1 MKIDEAKN
9 KFLTFCQIEKGLTS
23 ITIEDYRLDFLNYE
37 KCFPEIKNVED
48 ISIDDLSNFVI
59 FLSLNG
65 LKATSIRRK
74 LSTIKSF
81 YSFLEEENLASNIV
95 DKDVSVQKI
104 AKNLPKFLTKNEIQK
119 LLNATKKG
127 DEEDAFA
134 YAVLNLLFSSGIR
147 VSELVNLKLKNF
159 KIEEKLLMVTGKGI
173 KDRYVPLRDEAIFAI
188 NDYLKKVRN
197 LIPRPLIDKEIL
209 FLNKNGRKYN
219 SNSIYYLVRKYASIA
234 NIQKEISPHVL
245 RHTFATV
252 LINNGAS
259 VRHVQEM
266 LGHKNVST
274 TEIYTHVDTNRIL
287 STYDLYWDD
296 N

>member
-1 MKIDEAKN
+1 MKIHEAKN

-65 LKATSIRRK
+65 LKTTSIRRK

-127 DEEDAFA
+127 DEEDVFA
-134 YAVLNLLFSSGIR
+134 YTVLNLLFSSGIR

-173 KDRYVPLRDEAIFAI
+173 KDRYVPLRDEAIYAI

-219 SNSIYYLVRKYASIA
+219 RNSIYYLVRKYASIA

>member
-65 LKATSIRRK
+65 LKTTSIRRK

-127 DEEDAFA
+127 DEDVFA

-219 SNSIYYLVRKYASIA
+219 RNSIYYLVRKYASIA

-252 LINNGAS
+252 LINTGAS

>member
-65 LKATSIRRK
+65 LKTTSIRRK

-81 YSFLEEENLASNIV
+81 YSFLEEENLASNII

-127 DEEDAFA
+127 DEDVFA

-173 KDRYVPLRDEAIFAI
+173 KDRYVPLRDEAIYAI

-219 SNSIYYLVRKYASIA
+219 RNSIYYLVRKYASIA

>member
-65 LKATSIRRK
+65 LKTTSIRRK

-119 LLNATKKG
+119 LLNVTKKG
-127 DEEDAFA
+127 DEEDVFA

-219 SNSIYYLVRKYASIA
+219 RNSIYYLVRKYASIK
-234 NIQKEISPHVL
+234 NIKKEISPHVL

>member
-59 FLSLNG
+59 FLSLNW
-65 LKATSIRRK
+65 LKTTSIRRK

-219 SNSIYYLVRKYASIA
+219 RNSIYYLVRKYASIA

>member
-37 KCFPEIKNVED
+37 KCFPEIKSVED

-65 LKATSIRRK
+65 LKTTSIRRK

-127 DEEDAFA
+127 DEDVFA

-173 KDRYVPLRDEAIFAI
+173 KERYVPLRDEAIYAI

-219 SNSIYYLVRKYASIA
+219 RNSIYYLVRKYASIA

>member
-23 ITIEDYRLDFLNYE
+23 ITIEDYRSDFLNYE
-37 KCFPEIKNVED
+37 KCFPEIKSVED

-65 LKATSIRRK
+65 LKTTSIRRK

-173 KDRYVPLRDEAIFAI
+173 KDRYVPLRDEVIFAI

-219 SNSIYYLVRKYASIA
+219 RNSVYYLVRKYASIA

>member
-37 KCFPEIKNVED
+37 KCFPEIKSVED

-65 LKATSIRRK
+65 LKTTSIRRK

-95 DKDVSVQKI
+95 DEDVSVQKI

-173 KDRYVPLRDEAIFAI
+173 KDRYVPLRDEAIYAI

-219 SNSIYYLVRKYASIA
+219 RNSIYYLVRKYASIA

>member
-65 LKATSIRRK
+65 LKTTSIRRK

-119 LLNATKKG
+119 LLNVTKKG
-127 DEEDAFA
+127 DEEDVFA

-173 KDRYVPLRDEAIFAI
+173 KDRYVPLRDEAIYAI

-219 SNSIYYLVRKYASIA
+219 RNSIYYLVRKYASIA

>member
-65 LKATSIRRK
+65 LKTTSIRRK

-219 SNSIYYLVRKYASIA
+219 RNSIYYLVRKYASIA

>member
-65 LKATSIRRK
+65 LKTTSIRRK

-95 DKDVSVQKI
+95 DKDVSIQKI

-173 KDRYVPLRDEAIFAI
+173 KDRYVPLRDEAIYAI

-219 SNSIYYLVRKYASIA
+219 RNSIYYLVRKYASIA

-274 TEIYTHVDTNRIL
+274 TEIYTHIDTNRIL

>member
-65 LKATSIRRK
+65 LKTTSIRRK

-95 DKDVSVQKI
+95 DKDVSIQKI

-127 DEEDAFA
+127 DEDVFA

-173 KDRYVPLRDEAIFAI
+173 KDRYVPLRDEVIFAI

-219 SNSIYYLVRKYASIA
+219 RNSIYYLVRKYASIA

-252 LINNGAS
+252 LINTGAS

>member
-65 LKATSIRRK
+65 LKTTSIRRK

-95 DKDVSVQKI
+95 DKDVSVHKI

-127 DEEDAFA
+127 DEDVFA

-173 KDRYVPLRDEAIFAI
+173 KDRYVPLRDEAIYAI

-219 SNSIYYLVRKYASIA
+219 RNSIYYLVRKYASIA

>member
-37 KCFPEIKNVED
+37 KCFPEIKSVED

-65 LKATSIRRK
+65 LKTTSIRRK

-127 DEEDAFA
+127 DEDVFA

-219 SNSIYYLVRKYASIA
+219 RNSIYYLVRKYASIA

>member
-65 LKATSIRRK
+65 LKTTSIRRK

-95 DKDVSVQKI
+95 DKDVSIQKI

-173 KDRYVPLRDEAIFAI
+173 KDRYVPLRDEAIYAI

-219 SNSIYYLVRKYASIA
+219 RNSIYYLVRKYASIA

-259 VRHVQEM
+259 VRHVHEM
-266 LGHKNVST
+266 LGHKNGST

>member
-1 MKIDEAKN
+1 
-9 KFLTFCQIEKGLTS
+9 
-23 ITIEDYRLDFLNYE
+23 
-37 KCFPEIKNVED
+37 
-48 ISIDDLSNFVI
+48 
-59 FLSLNG
+59 
-65 LKATSIRRK
+65 
-74 LSTIKSF
+74 
-81 YSFLEEENLASNIV
+81 
-95 DKDVSVQKI
+95 
-104 AKNLPKFLTKNEIQK
+104 
-119 LLNATKKG
+119 
-127 DEEDAFA
+127 
-134 YAVLNLLFSSGIR
+134 
-147 VSELVNLKLKNF
+147 
-159 KIEEKLLMVTGKGI
+159 MVTGKGI
-173 KDRYVPLRDEAIFAI
+173 KDRSVPLRDEAIYDI

-219 SNSIYYLVRKYASIA
+219 RNSIYYLVRKYASIA

>member
-37 KCFPEIKNVED
+37 KCFPEIKSVED

-65 LKATSIRRK
+65 LKTTSIRRK

-95 DKDVSVQKI
+95 DEDVSVQKI
-104 AKNLPKFLTKNEIQK
+104 AKNLPKFLTKKEIQK

-127 DEEDAFA
+127 DEEDVFA

-219 SNSIYYLVRKYASIA
+219 RNSIYYLVRKYASIA

-274 TEIYTHVDTNRIL
+274 TEIYTHADTNRIL

>member
-65 LKATSIRRK
+65 LKTTSIRRK

-95 DKDVSVQKI
+95 DKDVSIQKI

-173 KDRYVPLRDEAIFAI
+173 KDRYVPLRDEAIYAI

-219 SNSIYYLVRKYASIA
+219 RNSIYYLVRKYASIA

>member
-65 LKATSIRRK
+65 LKTTSIRRK

-81 YSFLEEENLASNIV
+81 YSFLEEENLVSNIV

-173 KDRYVPLRDEAIFAI
+173 KDRYVTLRDEAIFAI

-219 SNSIYYLVRKYASIA
+219 RNSIYYLVRKYASIA

-274 TEIYTHVDTNRIL
+274 TEIYTHIDTNRIL

>member
-65 LKATSIRRK
+65 LKTTSIRRK

-95 DKDVSVQKI
+95 DEDVSVQKI

-127 DEEDAFA
+127 DEDVFA

-173 KDRYVPLRDEAIFAI
+173 KDRYVPLRDEAIYAI

-219 SNSIYYLVRKYASIA
+219 RNSIYYLVRKYASIA

>member
-37 KCFPEIKNVED
+37 KCFPEIKSVED

-65 LKATSIRRK
+65 LKTTSIRRK

-127 DEEDAFA
+127 DEDVFA

-219 SNSIYYLVRKYASIA
+219 RNSIYYLVRKYASIA

-259 VRHVQEM
+259 VRHVLEM

>member
-23 ITIEDYRLDFLNYE
+23 ITIEDYRSDFLNYE

-65 LKATSIRRK
+65 LKTTSIRRK

-219 SNSIYYLVRKYASIA
+219 RNSIYYLVRKYASIA

>member
-37 KCFPEIKNVED
+37 KCFPEIKSVED

-65 LKATSIRRK
+65 LKTTSIRRK

-173 KDRYVPLRDEAIFAI
+173 KDRYVPLRDEAIYAI

-219 SNSIYYLVRKYASIA
+219 RNSIYYLVRKYASIA

>member
-23 ITIEDYRLDFLNYE
+23 ITIEDYRLDFFFFV

-65 LKATSIRRK
+65 LKTTSIRRK

-173 KDRYVPLRDEAIFAI
+173 KDRYVPLRDEAIYAI

-219 SNSIYYLVRKYASIA
+219 RNSIYYLVRKYASIA

>member
-37 KCFPEIKNVED
+37 KCFPEIKSVED

-65 LKATSIRRK
+65 LKTTSIRRK

-95 DKDVSVQKI
+95 DKDVSIQKI

-173 KDRYVPLRDEAIFAI
+173 KDRYVPLRDEAIYAI

-219 SNSIYYLVRKYASIA
+219 RNSIYYLVRKYASIA

>member
-23 ITIEDYRLDFLNYE
+23 ITIEDYRLDFSNYE
-37 KCFPEIKNVED
+37 KCFPEIKSVED

-65 LKATSIRRK
+65 LKTTSIRRK

-127 DEEDAFA
+127 DEDVFA

-219 SNSIYYLVRKYASIA
+219 RNSIYYLVRKYASIA

>member
-65 LKATSIRRK
+65 LKTTSIRRK

-219 SNSIYYLVRKYASIA
+219 RNSIYYLVRKYASIA

-296 N
+296 K

>member
-37 KCFPEIKNVED
+37 KCFPEIKSVED

-65 LKATSIRRK
+65 LKTTSIRRK

-95 DKDVSVQKI
+95 DEDVSIQKI

-127 DEEDAFA
+127 DEEDVFS

-219 SNSIYYLVRKYASIA
+219 RNSIYYLVRKYASIA

>member
-37 KCFPEIKNVED
+37 KCFPEIKSVED

-65 LKATSIRRK
+65 LKTTSIRRK

-95 DKDVSVQKI
+95 DEDVSVQKI

-127 DEEDAFA
+127 DEDVFA

-173 KDRYVPLRDEAIFAI
+173 KDRYVPLRDEAIYAI

-219 SNSIYYLVRKYASIA
+219 RNSIYYLVRKYASIA

>member
-65 LKATSIRRK
+65 LKTTSIRRK

-173 KDRYVPLRDEAIFAI
+173 KDRYVPLRDEAIYAI

-219 SNSIYYLVRKYASIA
+219 RNSIYYLVRKYASIA

-259 VRHVQEM
+259 VRYVQEM

>member
-65 LKATSIRRK
+65 LKTTSIRRK

-95 DKDVSVQKI
+95 DEDVSVQKI

-173 KDRYVPLRDEAIFAI
+173 KDRYVPLRDEAIYAI

-219 SNSIYYLVRKYASIA
+219 RNSIYYLVRKYASIA